1 MRVRVRAP
9 AGAAPLLRVFAA
21 AAPSSPSPPLQ
32 PHAPLT
38 PAGFLA
44 RTHGPPP
51 PCMPIDI
58 DADPDGSRTLA
69 LWLGCGYN
77 QLMVVPPGGAGQ
89 QQQQWY

>member
-1 MRVRVRAP
+1 
-9 AGAAPLLRVFAA
+9 
-21 AAPSSPSPPLQ
+21 
-32 PHAPLT
+32 
-38 PAGFLA
+38 
-44 RTHGPPP
+44 
-51 PCMPIDI
+51 MPIDI